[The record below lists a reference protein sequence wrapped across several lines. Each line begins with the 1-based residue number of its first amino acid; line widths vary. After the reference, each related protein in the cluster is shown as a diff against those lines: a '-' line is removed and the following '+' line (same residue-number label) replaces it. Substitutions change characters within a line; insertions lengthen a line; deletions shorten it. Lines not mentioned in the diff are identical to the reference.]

1 MGVKWV
7 CRRPPPG
14 SHPQK
19 LKSKAR
25 GGRAPPTETTL
36 PRGEHGTVGVSWSPF
51 CAHRRL
57 RVPHPP
63 VLFPQFILER
73 TFPQAFLSRYQG
85 SRELPVASPLIVC
98 RDFCRPGWAS
108 GSAKPGRLGPKSG
121 RGIRAGLCPECS
133 ALSARVRRPIVF
145 LCRALNVSP
154 ERDIA
159 PPSSP
164 RQIRRPAGIRRTCRS
179 PQ

>member
-19 LKSKAR
+19 LKSRPPSWGR
-25 GGRAPPTETTL
+25 GGSMGPWESAGPVSVLTGACVRHTL
-36 PRGEHGTVGVSWSPF
+36 PFCSPSSYWSG
-51 CAHRRL
+51 HS
-57 RVPHPP
+57 
-63 VLFPQFILER
+63 
-73 TFPQAFLSRYQG
+73 PQAFLSRYQG

-145 LCRALNVSP
+145 LCRALNMSP

-164 RQIRRPAGIRRTCRS
+164 RQIRRPAGIRRSCRS

>member
-25 GGRAPPTETTL
+25 GGRAPPTETT
-36 PRGEHGTVGVSWSPF
+36 PSRFV
-51 CAHRRL
+51 
-57 RVPHPP
+57 PP
-63 VLFPQFILER
+63 VHIGADIPPGLS
-73 TFPQAFLSRYQG
+73 SRYQG

-121 RGIRAGLCPECS
+121 RGMRAGLCPECS

-145 LCRALNVSP
+145 LCRALNRSP